1 MSEVIQAGQYIM
13 DYYNGFERILEELE
27 KAENA
32 AARLRELSDSDM
44 YRGNGLSDLQQ
55 FTASLE
61 SDVYK
66 LAEFYM
72 AACSYLIHVL
82 EEVYEMDAMSAKVI
96 ENISG
101 SAFTTR
107 IAAKR

>member
-1 MSEVIQAGQYIM
+1 MSEVIQIGQYIM
-13 DYYNGFERILEELE
+13 DYYNEFEHILEEME
-27 KAENA
+27 KAGNA

-44 YRGNGLSDLQQ
+44 YNGNGLQDLRQ

-66 LAEFYM
+66 LGEFYM
-72 AACSYLIHVL
+72 AACSYLIHVM
-82 EEVYEMDAMSAKVI
+82 EEAYEMDTMSAKMI
-96 ENISG
+96 GNISS

-107 IAAKR
+107 IAAKK